1 MNVSLTPELER
12 FVRQKVKSGMY
23 TSASEVIREGLRWM
37 ALQDRRKAEQLA
49 ALRQEIERAQ
59 AQFDRGEGIEVK
71 REEIGSYLEGIK
83 DRAEAKAAKRR
94 RKKKRA

>member
-71 REEIGSYLEGIK
+71 RDEIGSYLEGIK